1 MCNLWAG
8 RKSAPGDRERARL
21 HWVGWP
27 MKREVLTTGKTVKNE
42 LTRLLL
48 QTAGIHLKTD
58 SNPAFWVTNMRELNP
73 IIYFTLCI
81 GLIMVAIS
89 AITSCVKYKILSA
102 TNICFKRYFHS
113 EVWGKYQNDHY
124 WWFFLSSGIPRK
136 WNNVCEMK
144 R

>member
-1 MCNLWAG
+1 
-8 RKSAPGDRERARL
+8 
-21 HWVGWP
+21 

-89 AITSCVKYKILSA
+89 AITNTKFCQRRTFVLYDIFTLRFEENTQTITNNHFFYILEY
-102 TNICFKRYFHS
+102 RGS
-113 EVWGKYQNDHY
+113 EIMYAK
-124 WWFFLSSGIPRK
+124 
-136 WNNVCEMK
+136 
-144 R
+144 

>member
-1 MCNLWAG
+1 
-8 RKSAPGDRERARL
+8 
-21 HWVGWP
+21 

-89 AITSCVKYKILSA
+89 AITSVKYKILPA
-102 TNICFKRYFHS
+102 TNICFIRYFHS
-113 EVWGKYQNDHY
+113 EV
-124 WWFFLSSGIPRK
+124 
-136 WNNVCEMK
+136 
-144 R
+144 